1 MNEIFNQMMALHK
14 RKGDEGEKNALYE
27 VMQQIVLSGL
37 HRGGFFN
44 EAAFYGGTC
53 LRIFYGVA
61 PANGIVKLVGT
72 ASTNP
77 AFTGGMTADALKA
90 LAAGSMTAEI
100 LGKDQSGNSR
110 TGPAAGAYVG
120 SAAQQ

>member
-1 MNEIFNQMMALHK
+1 MNIYSSFIGATYFGADAKETA
-14 RKGDEGEKNALYE
+14 
-27 VMQQIVLSGL
+27 VTP
-37 HRGGFFN
+37 
-44 EAAFYGGTC
+44 AFDYTTM
-53 LRIFYGVA
+53 LAA
-61 PANGIVKLVGT
+61 PANGVVKLVGT

-77 AFTGGMTADALKA
+77 AFGNGMTATALKA

-110 TGPAAGAYVG
+110 TGTVAGAYVG